1 MANEFDNTDPLQLS
15 NTPQAAVPEP
25 VQPQGAVPDPVQPQQ
40 PVQPQP
46 TQRELTNEDRINFYR
61 GKGYSDSQI
70 VGIMQASGKA
80 TREQTQGIML
90 AQYENQRREIL
101 EYNERLKKEQADAEK
116 HMIERQ
122 QALDA
127 LLKKKDSASDPSTLP
142 GGAEVR
148 ADLELPAAQP
158 RDVDSEVNELVQ
170 QEGFESLRYENSRPE
185 DYDTPELLNMYQ
197 ANGQLADLAVNMS
210 ASNAAIKALKSGDN
224 QELREAVEAADN
236 EAIQELFQNYI
247 TADPRS
253 SDYGELKQKLS
264 QGLFD
269 LYDESNRQSS
279 LAMQRLQSINEEL
292 GLPWN
297 YNNDSEIDRA
307 QAMLESMNIR
317 EDGER
322 TTQRY
327 QDMLFS
333 QRMAR
338 ARYDELEGMLPD
350 WLVARSVAAGNFAN
364 SMISVMPN
372 QIAGL
377 AFDQIGDRDKAN
389 EYFEKARIVSDYN
402 QQLTK
407 ERNKRSYE
415 FTDEELNTGL
425 WESIVGAWNG
435 EDDKGWGLV
444 ARKAAATFEDVF
456 PDVAFAVVTMGE
468 GTAMKQLAKEGLK
481 EATEEGV
488 KRQLKRKV
496 LFGNGIS
503 ASTAATFGVR
513 SMGDT
518 YDSVFDDPTRT
529 LNEKMFLATSVGV
542 AEATM
547 QFIFKGA
554 EASLA
559 RGGTALRNFAS
570 GAAEKNWKQAM
581 KDALKGVTKRQI
593 AFGGAKQTAGEFFEE
608 AIIEAVDQ
616 SVRVVQDKM
625 AGRKTKGID
634 GNAIMD
640 AGLAGLLGTGPMTTL
655 QASSAMMANHK
666 VKKTRSYVVEQ
677 LKKIDRD
684 MMLTEDP
691 AILGGMKDKRRELEG
706 YLNQLEGM
714 SEAEYHKL
722 TDNEKKQ
729 INALHRELAVT
740 RDQIKREKNPD
751 TKRRLEERFEGLYK
765 RKVDIEKAAESRA
778 SMPPAPPLSD
788 AEGNDVASNERDV
801 DPATQKEHANM
812 PEEQDREAPEITEA
826 IDKKVDGHV
835 ASHRRAVE
843 RVASDPENSARHART
858 AKSMRT
864 KAKKLLMAEGMT
876 QAEAEAE
883 VDRRIGTAQADTE
896 TKGDRPARSVNL
908 NMVGDTDV
916 NADWIGDGP
925 GQIPLPVVAQMDR
938 MKRAFGK
945 LLDSMGVQIQ
955 IHLDA
960 ESFSDATG
968 TGKNTRGAYD
978 PSTKTIHLNPN
989 SSVKDVIEEFGHAAF
1004 RSILKSDSKF
1014 AKKVYENIL
1023 SEAGMGT
1030 GAFGRID
1037 RKTGML
1043 VLPKNFRE
1051 DANLQQL
1058 AKDNPFALAV
1068 LKTEDLYPDYD
1079 PARRREETILEALRE
1094 YATNP
1099 SKFNAASRRG
1109 RGRTRLE
1116 QLKAIVNRAM
1126 TKAGFRGNFISPDG
1140 GADFYSFANKFKL
1153 ATEGVETDVTMDE
1166 SDYTAQTNIENS
1178 TERKNQRKKKK
1189 KRVIRAREGET
1200 NEEALLRDRREQ
1212 EIKRQRENNQAV
1224 ADFERELGAP
1234 PESFESREGSVFNY
1248 LKDTEVFYE
1257 SVPPLSGGL
1266 VNKLPRKKSLKVK
1279 DYYHFRNWYNYMTRN
1294 QTDNNIRR
1302 MYYVKDGVK
1311 KMINPPKPSID
1322 KETGEPKYIAG
1333 PETWVQRQV
1342 RLNTEALERRAQAR
1356 KQQLRSPDDVE
1367 PGQSLGDGIVQI
1379 EGEFRR
1385 KGEEGMSRSQ
1395 LSAADLFIMEEMEKS
1410 RGQRMTVAEFRE
1422 EQRRAQDRGLTKK
1435 RPLESR
1441 EGSVFSAANQLQAHN
1456 ENRGSTFTFDGVNQV
1471 GRPMSAVSIFP
1482 ERSRIITGQLTE
1494 DQINTYVQDNK
1505 DFTSGNED
1513 VLAIGTWYEA
1523 PENQTYLDISA
1534 VLPHEQ
1540 ANQLGRDYN
1549 QKAVFN
1555 LETLQEVDT
1564 GGTGE
1569 AVQGLKPESERVA
1582 DLRRMAGEKLEARA
1596 GGVFD
1601 TLDMAEAKRKGL
1613 PTDNIESISGA
1624 QIRFF
1629 GFDRTMPTVIED
1641 LNHRIASGIQYIF
1654 NKRVPYKEGDAR
1666 LITAHRNMEMAKQE
1680 YNGLK
1685 KLAMADSKSSN
1696 PLGYI
1701 AIGFTLNGEAS
1712 TTGNPDVFSYL
1723 IKKFRQ
1729 NFDGDQLISKT
1740 NTAVNSITKKYKAP
1754 MINRIQ
1760 EKAIQEGRNDVS
1772 SAIDIEFNDKGQP
1785 VTASANITTAEQAA
1799 FVLDMLEDA
1808 SSPFTFQERNFSSG
1822 RFTQRITPM
1831 KEVMDKVV
1839 DPLFKNADL
1848 GTAVAFVKVPYRIEN
1863 GDVKGFDIV
1872 EVPGDPFAGAIVVE
1886 PGFDNQF
1893 EGHRLTER
1901 QYRLEDIMPDY
1912 SLAMGTREVTDPET
1926 GEKTRVPARRRRLS
1940 SAVAAATRDAEGPMK
1955 DFEAKVRE
1963 KVSNQAAKNVFKGVV
1978 NINYGDVG
1986 AMEQDIFLTSRGAI
2000 QRPSATID
2008 IALGAMESREGSVF
2022 ESRAEDAPT
2031 PGRPEGQFQQRDLT
2045 RFGRF
2050 KAKWIRRL
2058 QDKYSDIMG
2067 LQEDVETFL
2076 GRAVREDEDFKMA
2089 EELMY
2094 GKTASDLKKLDQK
2107 IDKLTS
2113 NMKANGVRVGEL
2125 TDYLYA
2131 LHAKER
2137 NDVILER
2144 DGVENGSGMSN
2155 AEASAILDGISEG
2168 KRAALDS
2175 ALKIVREIQQDTR
2188 NTMVEFGLETAETV
2202 DAWESL
2208 FENYVP
2214 LSGIATD
2221 EFSSDKTTYPT
2232 GGAGMQVRGPM
2243 TKRAEGRKS
2252 KADNLVAQIIAQ
2264 NSAVKIQARKNEAL
2278 GALHTL
2284 ITNNPNPAIWE
2295 IVDDAKFGDNSVV
2308 PVRINGKQEF
2318 IKFVEPQHAET
2329 LKNMSIP
2336 KTNWLAKVLRPVNN
2350 WLRRSFTTL
2359 NPEFVIS
2366 NFSRDIQSALF
2377 NAAAESDIEGG
2388 QVLGKKVMGDMARM
2402 VGPSMKAL
2410 FKETNPKSLGKIFEA
2425 NPIVGKYYQDF
2436 VEDGG
2441 QTGWG
2446 YQKDL
2451 QQIAADLEKS
2461 TTDKSRAQEILGAVK
2476 ENTVDVVE
2484 GVNDA
2489 FENAIRLSS
2498 YIAARENGVSRAKA
2512 AQFAKNITVNFNK
2525 HGEYGQVANQIFLFF
2540 NASVQGTARLGR
2552 SLVTLKSPKAP
2563 DGSSREW
2570 YQRIN
2575 TAQKMAAGLTVFSA
2589 MLAQVGRALSD
2600 EDEDGTLYWDKIPD
2614 YVKERNMIIMVDGK
2628 NYIKVPL
2635 PYGYNMFA
2643 NLGTGMVDYAA
2654 GAKTWDET
2662 GWFLANSFISSF
2674 SPVSFGQSE
2683 DLFTYGT
2690 KAFVPTAFKPVF
2702 EAVVNETYYGG
2713 PVYAEQLPFG
2723 AAKPN
2728 SHMSFK
2734 SPKQVQDFF
2743 EWMNKATGGSAQ
2755 FPGDVDI
2762 NPDKFWHIFDYFL
2775 GGAGQFVRRTSA
2787 ITRDAVIKATNDE
2800 LEVEFND
2807 IPLLRKMY
2815 GEPSKYYDME
2825 KFMDR
2830 QVEITQLMREARDPK
2845 ARRSGEGR
2853 YKGVGTLDKALK
2865 VASKRLKAIRKAK
2878 RNAKDIKDYAE
2889 RQIRIQELMDLER
2902 KVVMKFNKLYD
2913 NVRKEN

>member
-15 NTPQAAVPEP
+15 ETPQAAVPEP
-25 VQPQGAVPDPVQPQQ
+25 VQPQAAVPEPVQPQQ
-40 PVQPQP
+40 PVQQQP

-61 GKGYSDSQI
+61 GKGYSDGQI
-70 VGIMQASGKA
+70 IDILDASGKA
-80 TREQTQGIML
+80 SREQAQGIML
-90 AQYENQRREIL
+90 SQYENQRRETL
-101 EYNERLKKEQADAEK
+101 AENERRKKEQADAER
-116 HMIERQ
+116 HLIERQ

-148 ADLELPAAQP
+148 ADLGLPAAEP
-158 RDVDSEVNELVQ
+158 RDVDAEVNELVQ

-185 DYDTPELLNMYQ
+185 DYDTPELMRMYQ
-197 ANGQLADLAVNMS
+197 ANGQLADLAVSMS
-210 ASNAAIKALKSGDN
+210 ASNAAIEALKSGDN

-236 EAIQELFQNYI
+236 EAVQDLFQNYI

-279 LAMQRLQSINEEL
+279 LAMQQLQSINEEI

-297 YNNDSEIDRA
+297 YKNDSEIDRA
-307 QAMLESMNIR
+307 QAMIESMRIR

-338 ARYDELEGMLPD
+338 ARYDELEDMLPD

-364 SMISVMPN
+364 NMISVMPN

-389 EYFEKARIVSDYN
+389 EYFEKARRVSDYN
-402 QQLTK
+402 QQLTS

-415 FTDEELNTGL
+415 FTDEELNTGI

-435 EDDKGWGLV
+435 EEDKGWGLV

-468 GTAMKQLAKEGLK
+468 GAAMKNLAKEGLK

-488 KRQLKRKV
+488 KRQLKRRI
-496 LFGNGIS
+496 LLGNGIS

-554 EASLA
+554 EAGLA

-581 KDALKGVTKRQI
+581 RDALKGVTKRQI
-593 AFGGAKQTAGEFFEE
+593 ALRGAGQTAGEFFEE
-608 AIIEAVDQ
+608 AIIEGIDQ
-616 SVRVVQDKM
+616 SVRIVQDKM
-625 AGRKTKGID
+625 AGRPTKGFD
-634 GNAIMD
+634 TNAIMD

-666 VKKTRSYVVEQ
+666 VKKSRSYVVEQ
-677 LKKIDRD
+677 LRKLDRD
-684 MMLTEDP
+684 MMLTTD
-691 AILGGMKDKRRELEG
+691 ASILGGMKAKRRELEG

-729 INALHRELAVT
+729 INAIHRELATT

-778 SMPPAPPLSD
+778 SMAPAPPLPD

-801 DPATQKEHANM
+801 DAATEQEHAAM
-812 PEEQDREAPEITEA
+812 PEEQDQEAPDITEA

-843 RVASDPENSARHART
+843 RTASDPENSTRHART

-876 QAEAEAE
+876 EAEAEAE

-896 TKGDRPARSVNL
+896 TKGDRPARSVRMGL
-908 NMVGDTDV
+908 VGDTDV

-945 LLDSMGVQIQ
+945 LLDSMGVHLQ

-968 TGKNTRGAYD
+968 TGKNTRGVYD

-989 SSVKDVIEEFGHAAF
+989 SNVKDVIEEFGHAAF

-1014 AKKVYENIL
+1014 AKRVYENIL
-1023 SEAGMGT
+1023 SEAGLGQ

-1037 RKTGML
+1037 PKTGML

-1058 AKDNPFALAV
+1058 AKENPFALAV

-1079 PARRREETILEALRE
+1079 NARRREETILEALRE

-1099 SKFNAASRRG
+1099 SKFNTASRRG
-1109 RGRTRLE
+1109 RGRTRVD

-1126 TKAGFRGNFISPDG
+1126 VKAGFRGNFISPDSG
-1140 GADFYSFANKFKL
+1140 VDFYSFAERFKL

-1178 TERKNQRKKKK
+1178 TPRKKKNAK
-1189 KRVIRAREGET
+1189 KKAKEKIVARTGESPKD
-1200 NEEALLRDRREQ
+1200 AVKRHRREQ
-1212 EIKRQRENNQAV
+1212 EAKRRRESARAV
-1224 ADFERELGAP
+1224 EDFEGTLGRSEP
-1234 PESFESREGSVFNY
+1234 LESRDGGAFDY
-1248 LKDTEVFYE
+1248 LRDTEVFYD
-1257 SVPPLSGGL
+1257 SVPPLSGGV
-1266 VNKLPRKKSLKVK
+1266 VNQVPRKKSLKVK

-1311 KMINPPKPSID
+1311 KMINPPKIAID
-1322 KETGEPKYIAG
+1322 KETGEPKYISG

-1356 KQQLRSPDDVE
+1356 KQQLRNPDDVE
-1367 PGQSLGDGIVQI
+1367 PGQSLGDGNVQ
-1379 EGEFRR
+1379 
-1385 KGEEGMSRSQ
+1385 
-1395 LSAADLFIMEEMEKS
+1395 
-1410 RGQRMTVAEFRE
+1410 
-1422 EQRRAQDRGLTKK
+1422 
-1435 RPLESR
+1435 LESR

-1494 DQINTYVQDNK
+1494 DQINKYVQDNK

-1555 LETLQEVDT
+1555 LETLEEVDT

-1641 LNHRIASGIQYIF
+1641 LNHRIASGVQYIF
-1654 NKRVPYKEGDAR
+1654 NRRVPYKEGDAR
-1666 LITAHRNMEMAKQE
+1666 LITAHRNVEMAKQE

-1685 KLAMADSKSSN
+1685 RLAMADSKSAN

-1701 AIGFTLNGEAS
+1701 AIGFSLNGEAS
-1712 TTGNPDVFSYL
+1712 TTGNPDVYSYL

-1729 NFDGDQLISKT
+1729 KFDGDELIGKT

-1760 EKAIQEGRNDVS
+1760 EKAIEEGRNDVS

-1808 SSPFTFQERNFSSG
+1808 SSPFTFNERNFSSG

-1831 KEVMDKVV
+1831 KEVMNKVI

-1912 SLAMGTREVTDPET
+1912 SMAMGTKEVIDPET

-1986 AMEQDIFLTSRGAI
+1986 AMEEDIYMGSKSAV
-2000 QRPSATID
+2000 QRPSATTD
-2008 IALGAMESREGSVF
+2008 IAMDAMESREGSVF

-2031 PGRPEGQFQQRDLT
+2031 PGRPDGQFQQRDQT
-2045 RFGRF
+2045 RFGRL

-2058 QDKYSDIMG
+2058 QDKYSDIMA

-2107 IDKLTS
+2107 IERLTD
-2113 NMKANGVRVGEL
+2113 NMKANGVNVGEL

-2137 NDVILER
+2137 NDIIFAREIKSLMEKNKKLTFDQAEAQANR
-2144 DGVENGSGMSN
+2144 SGSGMSN

-2188 NTMVEFGLETAETV
+2188 STMVEFGLETAETV

-2221 EFSSDKTTYPT
+2221 EFSSDKTAYPT

-2278 GALHTL
+2278 GTLHTL

-2295 IVDDAKFGDNSVV
+2295 IVDDAKFGDPSVV
-2308 PVRINGKQEF
+2308 PVRIDGKQEF
-2318 IKFVEPQHAET
+2318 IKFTEPQHAET
-2329 LKNMSIP
+2329 LKNMNIP
-2336 KTNWLAKVLRPVNN
+2336 KTVWLAKVLSPLNN

-2366 NFSRDIQSALF
+2366 NFSRDITSALF
-2377 NAAAESDIEGG
+2377 NAAAESEIEGG
-2388 QVLGKKVMGDMARM
+2388 QILGEQVMVDMARM
-2402 VGPSMKAL
+2402 VGPAMKAL
-2410 FKETNPKSLGKIFEA
+2410 FKETNPNSLGKLFKE
-2425 NPIVGKYYQDF
+2425 NPIIGKYYQDF

-2446 YQKDL
+2446 YQKNL
-2451 QQIAADLEKS
+2451 QDIAADLEKS
-2461 TTDKSRAQEILGAVK
+2461 TTDKSRAQEVLGAVK
-2476 ENTVDVVE
+2476 ENTVDMVE

-2525 HGEYGQVANQIFLFF
+2525 HGEYGQVANQLYLFF

-2552 SLVTLKSPKAP
+2552 SLVTLKPPKAP

-2589 MLAQVGRALSD
+2589 MLAQVGRAMSD

-2614 YVKERNMIIMVDGK
+2614 YVKERNLVVMFDGK
-2628 NYIKVPL
+2628 NYFKIPL
-2635 PYGYNMFA
+2635 PYGFNMFA
-2643 NLGTGMVDYAA
+2643 NLGTGMVDLAA
-2654 GAKTWDET
+2654 GAKSWDET
-2662 GWFLANSFISSF
+2662 GWFLANSFLSSF
-2674 SPVSFGQSE
+2674 SPISYGQSR
-2683 DLFTYGT
+2683 DLYTYGT
-2690 KAFVPTAFKPVF
+2690 KAIVPTAFKP
-2702 EAVVNETYYGG
+2702 AVEVAMNESYFGG

-2723 AAKPN
+2723 APKPE

-2734 SPKQVQDFF
+2734 SPKMVQSFF
-2743 EWMNKATGGSAQ
+2743 ELMNDATGGSAQ
-2755 FPGDVDI
+2755 VPGAVDI
-2762 NPDKFWHIFDYFL
+2762 NPDKFWHIFDYFV
-2775 GGAGQFVRRTSA
+2775 GGAGQFVGRTVSTA
-2787 ITRDAVIKATNDE
+2787 REAVVKATNDE
-2800 LEVEFND
+2800 LEVSFND
-2807 IPLLRKMY
+2807 VPLLRKIY
-2815 GEPSKYYDME
+2815 GEPAKYYDMQ
-2825 KFMDR
+2825 KFKDR
-2830 QVEITQLMREARDPK
+2830 EVEITQLMREAKDPD
-2845 ARRSGEGR
+2845 ARRMGEGR
-2853 YKGVGTLDKALK
+2853 YRGVGTLDKAMK
-2865 VASKRLKAIRKAK
+2865 AVNKRLKLIRKAK
-2878 RNAKDIKDYAE
+2878 RDAKDIKDYAE
-2889 RQIRIQELMDLER
+2889 RQIRIQELMDMER
-2902 KVVMKFNKLYD
+2902 KLVMKFNKLYD
-2913 NVRKEN
+2913 NVREEN

>member
-1 MANEFDNTDPLQLS
+1 MVNEFDNTDPLQLS
-15 NTPQAAVPEP
+15 ETPQAAVPEP
-25 VQPQGAVPDPVQPQQ
+25 VQQQ
-40 PVQPQP
+40 P
-46 TQRELTNEDRINFYR
+46 QRELTNEDRIDFYR
-61 GKGYSDSQI
+61 GKGYSDGQI
-70 VGIMQASGKA
+70 VDILDASGKA
-80 TREQTQGIML
+80 SREQAQGIML
-90 AQYENQRREIL
+90 AQYENQRREIIA
-101 EYNERLKKEQADAEK
+101 ENERRKKEQADAER

-148 ADLELPAAQP
+148 ADLGLPAAEP
-158 RDVDSEVNELVQ
+158 RDVDAEVNDLVQ
-170 QEGFESLRYENSRPE
+170 QEGFEGLKYENSRPE

-197 ANGQLADLAVNMS
+197 ANGQLADLAVSMS
-210 ASNAAIKALKSGDN
+210 ASNAAIEALKSGDN

-279 LAMQRLQSINEEL
+279 LAMQQLQSINEEL

-297 YNNDSEIDRA
+297 YKNDSEIDRA
-307 QAMLESMNIR
+307 QAMLESMRIR

-338 ARYDELEGMLPD
+338 ARYDELEDMLPD

-364 SMISVMPN
+364 NMIHVMPN

-389 EYFEKARIVSDYN
+389 EYFEKARRVSDYN
-402 QQLTK
+402 QQLTA

-415 FTDEELNTGL
+415 FTDEELNTGI

-435 EDDKGWGLV
+435 EEDKGWGLV

-488 KRQLKRKV
+488 KKQLKRKV
-496 LFGNGIS
+496 LLGNGIS

-547 QFIFKGA
+547 QFIFRGA
-554 EASLA
+554 EAGLA
-559 RGGTALRNFAS
+559 KGGTALRNFAS

-581 KDALKGVTKRQI
+581 RDALKGVTKRQI

-616 SVRVVQDKM
+616 SVRIVQDKM

-640 AGLAGLLGTGPMTTL
+640 AGLAGLLGTGPLTTL

-677 LKKIDRD
+677 LRKLDRD
-684 MMLTEDP
+684 MMLTTD
-691 AILGGMKDKRRELEG
+691 ASILGGMKAKRRELEG

-729 INALHRELAVT
+729 INSIHRELATT

-751 TKRRLEERFEGLYK
+751 TKKRLEERFEGLYK
-765 RKVDIEKAAESRA
+765 RKVDIEKAAESRT
-778 SMPPAPPLSD
+778 SMPPAPPLPD

-801 DPATQKEHANM
+801 DAATEQEHAAM
-812 PEEQDREAPEITEA
+812 PEEQDQEAPDITEA

-843 RVASDPENSARHART
+843 RAASDPENSTRHART

-876 QAEAEAE
+876 EAEAEAE

-896 TKGDRPARSVNL
+896 AKGDRPARSVRMGL
-908 NMVGDTDV
+908 VGDTDV

-925 GQIPLPVVAQMDR
+925 GQIPLPVVAQIDR

-945 LLDSMGVQIQ
+945 LLDSMGVHLQ

-968 TGKNTRGAYD
+968 TGKNTRGVYD

-989 SSVKDVIEEFGHAAF
+989 SNVKDVIEEFGHAAF

-1014 AKKVYENIL
+1014 AKRVYENIL
-1023 SEAGMGT
+1023 SEAGMGQ

-1037 RKTGML
+1037 PKTGML

-1058 AKDNPFALAV
+1058 AKENPFALAV

-1079 PARRREETILEALRE
+1079 NARRREEAILEALRE

-1109 RGRTRLE
+1109 RGRTRVD

-1126 TKAGFRGNFISPDG
+1126 VKAGFKGNFISPDSG
-1140 GADFYSFANKFKL
+1140 VDFYSFAERFKL

-1178 TERKNQRKKKK
+1178 TPRKKKNAK
-1189 KRVIRAREGET
+1189 KKAKEKIVARTGESPQD
-1200 NEEALLRDRREQ
+1200 AVKRHRREQ
-1212 EIKRQRENNQAV
+1212 EAKRRRESARAV
-1224 ADFERELGAP
+1224 EDFESTLGR
-1234 PESFESREGSVFNY
+1234 PEPLESRDGGAFDY
-1248 LKDTEVFYE
+1248 LRDTEVFYE
-1257 SVPPLSGGL
+1257 SVPPLSGGV
-1266 VNKLPRKKSLKVK
+1266 VNQVPRKKSLKVK

-1311 KMINPPKPSID
+1311 KMINPPKIAID
-1322 KETGEPKYIAG
+1322 KETGKPKYISG

-1342 RLNTEALERRAQAR
+1342 RLNTEAIERRDQAR
-1356 KQQLRSPDDVE
+1356 RRAFKNPDDVE
-1367 PGQSLGDGIVQI
+1367 PGESLGDGSVQ
-1379 EGEFRR
+1379 
-1385 KGEEGMSRSQ
+1385 
-1395 LSAADLFIMEEMEKS
+1395 
-1410 RGQRMTVAEFRE
+1410 
-1422 EQRRAQDRGLTKK
+1422 
-1435 RPLESR
+1435 LESR
-1441 EGSVFSAANQLQAHN
+1441 EGGAFDLPEGVKEATASEYADAMAKAFEAAEKKGDKKFLQVSRVN
-1456 ENRGSTFTFDGVNQV
+1456 EQQAQEILDGGGRLFISDDGMAGS
-1471 GRPMSAVSIFP
+1471 
-1482 ERSRIITGQLTE
+1482 
-1494 DQINTYVQDNK
+1494 YVQGDGYMGGLFK
-1505 DFTSGNED
+1505 SPDSKQRGVSKVMQD
-1513 VLAIGTWYEA
+1513 VRDKFGGKYFDAYGTELESIYVKNGYKPVARIKFVPEYA
-1523 PENQTYLDISA
+1523 PEGWDAPDSPLKNQPDLVFFVKGDGE
-1534 VLPHEQ
+1534 V
-1540 ANQLGRDYN
+1540 GGGKRVDDYD
-1549 QKAVFN
+1549 AGMA
-1555 LETLQEVDT
+1555 EVKK
-1564 GGTGE
+1564 
-1569 AVQGLKPESERVA
+1569 LLPESK
-1582 DLRRMAGEKLEARA
+1582 GGLEARA

-1601 TLDMAEAKRKGL
+1601 SLNMEEAKRKGL

-1629 GFDRTMPTVIED
+1629 GFDRTVPTVIED

-1666 LITAHRNMEMAKQE
+1666 LITAHRNMDMAKQE

-1685 KLAMADSKSSN
+1685 RLAMADSKSPT

-1701 AIGFTLNGEAS
+1701 AIGFSLNGEAS
-1712 TTGNPDVFSYL
+1712 TTGNPDVYSYL

-1729 NFDGDQLISKT
+1729 KFDGDELIGKT

-1760 EKAIQEGRNDVS
+1760 QKAIEEGRNDVS

-1808 SSPFTFQERNFSSG
+1808 SAPFTFQERNFSSG

-1831 KEVMDKVV
+1831 KDVMDKVI
-1839 DPLFKNADL
+1839 DPLFKDADL
-1848 GTAVAFVKVPYRIEN
+1848 GTAVAFVKVPYKIED
-1863 GDVKGFDIV
+1863 GQVKGFDIV

-1893 EGHRLTER
+1893 EGHRLAER

-1912 SLAMGTREVTDPET
+1912 SMAMGTKEVIDPET

-1986 AMEQDIFLTSRGAI
+1986 AMEEDIYMGSKSAV
-2000 QRPSATID
+2000 QRPSATTD
-2008 IALGAMESREGSVF
+2008 IAMDAVESREGSVF

-2031 PGRPEGQFQQRDLT
+2031 PGRPDGQFQQRDQT

-2058 QDKYSDIMG
+2058 QDKYSDIMA

-2094 GKTASDLKKLDQK
+2094 GKTASDLKKLDRK
-2107 IDKLTS
+2107 IERLTD
-2113 NMKANGVRVGEL
+2113 NMKANGVNVGEL

-2137 NDVILER
+2137 NDVIFER

-2175 ALKIVREIQQDTR
+2175 AL
-2188 NTMVEFGLETAETV
+2188 
-2202 DAWESL
+2202 
-2208 FENYVP
+2208 
-2214 LSGIATD
+2214 
-2221 EFSSDKTTYPT
+2221 
-2232 GGAGMQVRGPM
+2232 
-2243 TKRAEGRKS
+2243 
-2252 KADNLVAQIIAQ
+2252 
-2264 NSAVKIQARKNEAL
+2264 NSA
-2278 GALHTL
+2278 GH
-2284 ITNNPNPAIWE
+2284 
-2295 IVDDAKFGDNSVV
+2295 
-2308 PVRINGKQEF
+2308 
-2318 IKFVEPQHAET
+2318 
-2329 LKNMSIP
+2329 
-2336 KTNWLAKVLRPVNN
+2336 
-2350 WLRRSFTTL
+2350 
-2359 NPEFVIS
+2359 
-2366 NFSRDIQSALF
+2366 
-2377 NAAAESDIEGG
+2377 
-2388 QVLGKKVMGDMARM
+2388 
-2402 VGPSMKAL
+2402 
-2410 FKETNPKSLGKIFEA
+2410 
-2425 NPIVGKYYQDF
+2425 
-2436 VEDGG
+2436 
-2441 QTGWG
+2441 
-2446 YQKDL
+2446 
-2451 QQIAADLEKS
+2451 
-2461 TTDKSRAQEILGAVK
+2461 
-2476 ENTVDVVE
+2476 
-2484 GVNDA
+2484 
-2489 FENAIRLSS
+2489 
-2498 YIAARENGVSRAKA
+2498 
-2512 AQFAKNITVNFNK
+2512 
-2525 HGEYGQVANQIFLFF
+2525 
-2540 NASVQGTARLGR
+2540 
-2552 SLVTLKSPKAP
+2552 
-2563 DGSSREW
+2563 
-2570 YQRIN
+2570 
-2575 TAQKMAAGLTVFSA
+2575 
-2589 MLAQVGRALSD
+2589 
-2600 EDEDGTLYWDKIPD
+2600 
-2614 YVKERNMIIMVDGK
+2614 
-2628 NYIKVPL
+2628 
-2635 PYGYNMFA
+2635 
-2643 NLGTGMVDYAA
+2643 
-2654 GAKTWDET
+2654 
-2662 GWFLANSFISSF
+2662 
-2674 SPVSFGQSE
+2674 
-2683 DLFTYGT
+2683 
-2690 KAFVPTAFKPVF
+2690 
-2702 EAVVNETYYGG
+2702 
-2713 PVYAEQLPFG
+2713 
-2723 AAKPN
+2723 
-2728 SHMSFK
+2728 
-2734 SPKQVQDFF
+2734 
-2743 EWMNKATGGSAQ
+2743 
-2755 FPGDVDI
+2755 
-2762 NPDKFWHIFDYFL
+2762 
-2775 GGAGQFVRRTSA
+2775 
-2787 ITRDAVIKATNDE
+2787 
-2800 LEVEFND
+2800 
-2807 IPLLRKMY
+2807 
-2815 GEPSKYYDME
+2815 
-2825 KFMDR
+2825 
-2830 QVEITQLMREARDPK
+2830 
-2845 ARRSGEGR
+2845 
-2853 YKGVGTLDKALK
+2853 
-2865 VASKRLKAIRKAK
+2865 
-2878 RNAKDIKDYAE
+2878 
-2889 RQIRIQELMDLER
+2889 
-2902 KVVMKFNKLYD
+2902 
-2913 NVRKEN
+2913 